1 MSSVQIPQ
9 LPIAISLNGSEQLEA
24 VQEGSSV
31 RITSQQ
37 IASLAPSIAGPTGPT
52 GPLNDGLTYKGTV
65 PFVDD
70 LPVSGNVNGDTY
82 VVLDTDGVYIWDGA
96 QWVYSGQ
103 VSFGFTGPTGATG
116 SLGPQGSTGPTGATG
131 PTGSPSNIPGPTGP
145 TGSTGSIGPIG
156 PTGATGP
163 TGPTGPIS
171 TTPGPTG
178 NTGAIGPTG
187 PTGAVGPGGPGGPT
201 GPIGLTGPTG
211 ATGPTGSTGPT
222 GLVGLTGS
230 TGPTGP
236 VGAGIQYQG
245 VVATTGNLPSTGNV
259 QGDAYIVEADDHI
272 WLWDGSA
279 WTDGGPITLGIT
291 GPTGPT
297 GSTGPTGPTGPT
309 GATGAPSTV
318 EGPTGPIGP
327 TGSTGPTG
335 AASNVT
341 GPTGPTGGLGPTGPT
356 GPTGAT
362 GASGAGGTIGYWA
375 QLEDT
380 GDQSTTANTP
390 TVVDIGTLVD
400 GNGISLASNE
410 ITFDYAG
417 TYTVTFSVQLAND
430 DSQVQYAYI
439 WFSQNTGSGW
449 VDIADSNS
457 STAVISKQGSIA
469 GHAIVTVP
477 LTIEVAANDKLRLMW
492 LVTDA
497 GLTIETL
504 PASITPAYPQTP
516 GVLVS
521 IQQVTYT
528 QIGPT
533 GPTGATGTAGAA
545 GPTGP
550 TGATGDAGA
559 AGPTGPT
566 GATGDT
572 GAAGPTGPTGA
583 TGDTGPAGPTGPTGA
598 TGDTGPT
605 GPTGATGD
613 AGAAGP
619 TGPTG
624 ATGDIGPTGPTG
636 ATGDTGTAGPTGPTG
651 ATGDTGAAGPTGP
664 TGATG
669 AAGAAGPTGATGP
682 SGTAGYTRTSFTA
695 TSGQTSFTV
704 TYTVGA
710 VEVYL
715 NGVFLNGTDYT
726 ATSGTAIVLA
736 EAATAGDIVE
746 VVALNIGSYGAVGP
760 TGPTGATGAASNVTG
775 PTGPTGP
782 TTIPQSGSDKTTSYT
797 LATSDVGKFIG
808 VGSGGSVTIPD
819 ATFASGDVV
828 SVYNNTTGNIT
839 ITCTITTAYIAG
851 TNTDKASVTLATR
864 GIANILFYSD
874 TVCIITGNVT

>member
-9 LPIAISLNGSEQLEA
+9 LPIAIALNGSEQLEA
-24 VQEGSSV
+24 VQDGTSV
-31 RITSQQ
+31 RVTSQQ
-37 IASLAPSIAGPTGPT
+37 IASLAPSITGPVGPT

-65 PFVDD
+65 SFVDD
-70 LPVSGNVNGDTY
+70 LPVIGNVNGDTY
-82 VVLDTDGVYIWDGA
+82 VVLDTNGVYIWDGT

-103 VSFGFTGPTGATG
+103 VSFGYTGPTGATG
-116 SLGPQGSTGPTGATG
+116 SVGPQGSTGLTGATG
-131 PTGSPSNIPGPTGP
+131 PTGAPSNIAGPTGP
-145 TGSTGSIGPIG
+145 TGSTGAVG
-156 PTGATGP
+156 PTGSVGATGP

-178 NTGAIGPTG
+178 STGAIGPTG

-201 GPIGLTGPTG
+201 GSTG
-211 ATGPTGSTGPT
+211 A
-222 GLVGLTGS
+222 TGS

-236 VGAGIQYQG
+236 IGTGIQYQG
-245 VVATTGNLPSTGNV
+245 VVATTGNLPPTGNT

-272 WLWDGSA
+272 WIWDGSA
-279 WTDGGPITLGIT
+279 WTDGGPVTLGIT

-297 GSTGPTGPTGPT
+297 GATGATGPT
-309 GATGAPSTV
+309 GATGAPSTI
-318 EGPTGPIGP
+318 EGPTGPTGP
-327 TGSTGPTG
+327 TGDIGPTG

-341 GPTGPTGGLGPTGPT
+341 GPTGPTGSTGSIGPT

-504 PASITPAYPQTP
+504 PASVSPDYPQTP

-521 IQQVTYT
+521 VQQVTYT
-528 QIGPT
+528 QV
-533 GPTGATGTAGAA
+533 
-545 GPTGP
+545 
-550 TGATGDAGA
+550 
-559 AGPTGPT
+559 
-566 GATGDT
+566 
-572 GAAGPTGPTGA
+572 
-583 TGDTGPAGPTGPTGA
+583 
-598 TGDTGPT
+598 
-605 GPTGATGD
+605 
-613 AGAAGP
+613 
-619 TGPTG
+619 
-624 ATGDIGPTGPTG
+624 
-636 ATGDTGTAGPTGPTG
+636 
-651 ATGDTGAAGPTGP
+651 GPTGP

-669 AAGAAGPTGATGP
+669 AAG
-682 SGTAGYTRTSFTA
+682 
-695 TSGQTSFTV
+695 V
-704 TYTVGA
+704 
-710 VEVYL
+710 
-715 NGVFLNGTDYT
+715 D
-726 ATSGTAIVLA
+726 
-736 EAATAGDIVE
+736 
-746 VVALNIGSYGAVGP
+746 GP
-760 TGPTGATGAASNVTG
+760 TGPTGDAGPTGPTGSTGDAGAVGATG

-782 TTIPQSGSDKTTSYT
+782 TGSTGTNGPTGPTGTSGTTFS
-797 LATSDVGKFIG
+797 AISEI
-808 VGSGGSVTIPD
+808 
-819 ATFASGDVV
+819 
-828 SVYNNTTGNIT
+828 
-839 ITCTITTAYIAG
+839 G
-851 TNTDKASVTLATR
+851 TNTNASAGTLYVLTASLTLTLPSTPSAGNIVGVSNLSGTTTAVVARNGEKIMNVAEDMTVDVVDAGFTLIYSGATY
-864 GIANILFYSD
+864 GWVIL
-874 TVCIITGNVT
+874 